1 MTIEKNKVVSI
12 DYTLKNADGGII
24 DESKTNGGPLSYVHG
39 NGMLIS
45 GLEKMLEGKKPGDS
59 FHAEIEPAEAYGER
73 QDNLI
78 IEIPKEH
85 FPDGIE
91 IKEGMQFEAAG
102 PGGSNIVT
110 VKSVQEK
117 TVTVDANHPLAGQKL
132 FFDVTVVEVRDQ
144 TEEEIAAAAA
154 QRSGCGSCGSGCGS
168 GGCGGGSCGGCG
180 SGGCGC

>member
-1 MTIEKNKVVSI
+1 MIIEKDKVVSI
-12 DYTLKNADGGII
+12 DYTLKNADGEII

-45 GLEKMLEGKKPGDS
+45 GLEKQLEGKKPGDS
-59 FHAEIEPAEAYGER
+59 LHAEIEPAEGYGEW

-85 FPDGIE
+85 FPDGIQIE
-91 IKEGMQFEAAG
+91 EGMKFEAAG

-132 FFDVTVVEVRDQ
+132 FFDVTVNDVRDQ

-154 QRSGCGSCGSGCGS
+154 QRSGCGSSCGGCGG

-180 SGGCGC
+180 SSDCGC

>member
-1 MTIEKNKVVSI
+1 MIIEKDKVVSI
-12 DYTLKNADGGII
+12 DYTLKNAAGEII
-24 DESKTNGGPLSYVHG
+24 DESKGGGPLNYIHG
-39 NGMLIS
+39 NGMLIT
-45 GLEKMLEGKKPGDS
+45 GLEKMLEGKKSGDS
-59 FHAEIEPAEAYGER
+59 FHAEIEPAEGYGEH

-85 FPDGIE
+85 FPEDIE
-91 IKEGMQFEAAG
+91 IEVGMKFEAAG

-132 FFDVTVVEVRDQ
+132 FFDVTVVDVRDQ
-144 TEEEIAAAAA
+144 TPEEIAAA
-154 QRSGCGSCGSGCGS
+154 QRTGCGGGCGGCSS
-168 GGCGGGSCGGCG
+168 GGCGDGSCGGCG